1 MGWLESKPKCTL
13 FTIIK
18 SFDYVLFWAHLY
30 YFKQDFFCEVYRDEI
45 EIVRFTKIE
54 VFTGMKFIFI
64 ALNKENV
71 RLCLFIGGGKRNIF
85 FSFKKV
91 RLLPRIY
98 MIHFGVQIN
107 LLCYLSNH

>member
-1 MGWLESKPKCTL
+1 MFCFG
-13 FTIIK
+13 
-18 SFDYVLFWAHLY
+18 HLY